1 MRHAPMFRLSNLLA
15 FLAISLAAHAQQP
28 APKPTDPEI
37 LKAIDREIWQPF
49 VRAYGEHKVDDY
61 IALHSKQLVRVSAAQ
76 KSIDPYD
83 LWAERTRATFKS
95 ASDRG
100 RRFAIAFRFTE
111 RIASA
116 DTASERGI
124 FEFTV
129 LVPNAEPRRFYGKFH
144 VLSRKEDGRWK
155 ILADYDSP
163 EGGTIDAASFAA
175 AHAPEDYAR
184 Y

>member
-1 MRHAPMFRLSNLLA
+1 MSRGTALLA
-15 FLAISLAAHAQQP
+15 ALAVSLAAHAQQP
-28 APKPTDPEI
+28 APKPADPEI
-37 LKAIDREIWQPF
+37 LKALDRGIWQPF
-49 VRAYGEHKVDDY
+49 VRAYGEHKADDY
-61 IALHSKQLVRVSAAQ
+61 IALHSRQLVRVSAEQ

-83 LWAERTRATFKS
+83 LWIERTRAMFKS
-95 ASDRG
+95 FADRN

-111 RIASA
+111 RIANA

-124 FEFTV
+124 FEFSV
-129 LVPNAEPRRFYGKFH
+129 LAPNAEPRRFYGKFH

-155 ILADYDSP
+155 ILSDYDSR